1 MTHRA
6 RLAAG
11 LLLCV
16 ACLDAQHG
24 RRGGSAGSSVSAPP
38 LKGITIT
45 THGALKQLTKKEIM
59 IHTDEDQIMTFR
71 RSGKTKFLRDG
82 HDAKPSDFDLESL
95 VTVDAVEDNDLKL
108 LAIAVRADSSP
119 KKDALPP
126 SR

>member
-1 MTHRA
+1 MRPATW
-6 RLAAG
+6 LAAS
-11 LLLCV
+11 LLLSLV
-16 ACLDAQHG
+16 CLSAQH

-45 THGALKQLTKKEIM
+45 THGTLKQLTKKEIM

-82 HDAKPSDFDLESL
+82 HDAKPTDFDLESL

-108 LAIAVRADSSP
+108 LAIAVRADSAQ
-119 KKDALPP
+119 KKDPP
-126 SR
+126 TSSR